1 MGPVLASWPWLSS
14 AALHISSMSPPTALP
29 GMLHTHTGDH
39 GWGGTDNVPC
49 SFLRDPTCTLL
60 PTAVR
65 VPSTNQEAA
74 PNFSRRQRQVAGL
87 CFSLTAQKP
96 TSGNCDGGHSA
107 LRTKMSLGELGRLD
121 VVGGRDQ
128 KPTSRATA
136 KEGGYTFVFRL
147 SRSRGQVS
155 SRPPLSHPSLVLSI
169 PGNRQASGNHEKC
182 SRTPI

>member
-14 AALHISSMSPPTALP
+14 AELHISSMSPPTALP

-39 GWGGTDNVPC
+39 GWAGTDNIPR

-87 CFSLTAQKP
+87 CVSLTAQKP

-107 LRTKMSLGELGRLD
+107 LHAKMSLGEPGRPD
-121 VVGGRDQ
+121 VVGGAQLRGRDQ
-128 KPTSRATA
+128 KLTSRATA
-136 KEGGYTFVFRL
+136 KEVGYTFVFRL

-155 SRPPLSHPSLVLSI
+155 
-169 PGNRQASGNHEKC
+169 
-182 SRTPI
+182 